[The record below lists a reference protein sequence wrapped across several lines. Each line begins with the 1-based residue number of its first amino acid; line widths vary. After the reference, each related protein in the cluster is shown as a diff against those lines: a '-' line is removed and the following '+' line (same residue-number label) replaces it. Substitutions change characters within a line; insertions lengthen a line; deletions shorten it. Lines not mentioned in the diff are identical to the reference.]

1 MTLLDSLMA
10 KKQDKTTKVKV
21 DSVKGLTITLKAL
34 TPNEIKDLR
43 QRATYPGEKGK
54 EVVNETEL
62 NELLVNASI
71 VGPKELF
78 DEEVLKANEVK
89 NVGELLASRLTIGE
103 YQHLMQEF
111 TKINGLNDK
120 EIEDAKN

>member
-43 QRATYPGEKGK
+43 QRATYPGDNGK

-120 EIEDAKN
+120 EIEEAKN

>member
-34 TPNEIKDLR
+34 SPNEIKDLR
-43 QRATYPGEKGK
+43 QRATYPGDNGK
-54 EVVNETEL
+54 EFVNEAEL

-78 DEEVLKANEVK
+78 DEEVLKANDVK
-89 NVGELLASRLTIGE
+89 TVGDLLASRLTIGE

-120 EIEDAKN
+120 EIEEAKN

>member
-43 QRATYPGEKGK
+43 QRATYPGDKGK

-78 DEEVLKANEVK
+78 DEEVLKANDVK
-89 NVGELLASRLTIGE
+89 TVGDLLASRLTIGE

-120 EIEDAKN
+120 EIEEAKN